1 MIEAGK
7 QQQLVAER
15 ELVKNHIGVKR
26 AGELAR
32 EATLSDRTLGRQV
45 NKQVGTEDP
54 KIIELSSRESVSSLV
69 TLLEEECEPT
79 AE

>member
-15 ELVKNHIGVKR
+15 ELVKNHIVFKR

-45 NKQVGTEDP
+45 NKQVGAEDP

>member
-15 ELVKNHIGVKR
+15 ELVKNHIGFKR

-32 EATLSDRTLGRQV
+32 EAILSDRTLGRQV
-45 NKQVGTEDP
+45 NKQVGAEDP

-69 TLLEEECEPT
+69 TLLEEEREPT

>member
-15 ELVKNHIGVKR
+15 ELVKNHIGFKR

-45 NKQVGTEDP
+45 NKQVGAEDP

-69 TLLEEECEPT
+69 TLLEEEGEPT